1 MQLLHSKT
9 EVDGINIRMKRL
21 LAMKHCPQCGLL
33 PREHDNSACD
43 MRYEEDEVCALSV
56 SNQPSLESLCLLVG
70 DSGYT
75 V

>member
-1 MQLLHSKT
+1 MT
-9 EVDGINIRMKRL
+9 PNPREEGINERMKLL

-33 PREHDNSACD
+33 PRDHDDQSCD
-43 MRYEEDEVCALSV
+43 MRYEEDEVCALTV
-56 SNQPSLESLCLLVG
+56 SKLPPLESLCLLVG